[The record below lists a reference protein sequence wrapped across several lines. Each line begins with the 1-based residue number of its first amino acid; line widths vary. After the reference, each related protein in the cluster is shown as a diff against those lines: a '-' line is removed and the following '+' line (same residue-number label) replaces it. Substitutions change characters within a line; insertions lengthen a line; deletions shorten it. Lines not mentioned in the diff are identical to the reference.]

1 MCLFVVVA
9 SAIPASRQII
19 ADTLRRHAAAIAA
32 SVLVFAVSMI
42 PFFTIYL
49 PVASSTGSRPYGIVY
64 GLVPDVWS
72 LIQMGERNFIWGWL
86 STAIAGFHPLFSTEL
101 NIAIGIVPSISMI
114 ALILWSFRTAVRKS
128 SGRSAVL
135 AAAILSSAIFYAR
148 GMRYVNGA
156 TPWHAVYQFVP
167 GANGLRAIA
176 RFVLVLVLP
185 MSVAFAIMMDRAL
198 AFIAMKPSPAMRNG
212 LTMVLLL
219 IATFGMAEQL
229 GRAPSFSS
237 AAELSRLRKL
247 AASLPDDC
255 AVFYAAAAPVSLPVK
270 HEYQI
275 DAMLVSS
282 MRHIPT
288 VNGYGGKEPPGW
300 HLQEV
305 NAPDYNER
313 VSRWITSHHVT
324 GRVCRLEI
332 AD

>member
-1 MCLFVVVA
+1 
-9 SAIPASRQII
+9 
-19 ADTLRRHAAAIAA
+19 
-32 SVLVFAVSMI
+32 MI
-42 PFFTIYL
+42 PFFMIYL
-49 PVASSTGSRPYGIVY
+49 PVASSTGTRPYPIVR
-64 GLVPDVWS
+64 GLIPDAWS
-72 LIQMGERNFIWGWL
+72 LLQMGERNFAWGWL
-86 STAIAGFHPLFSTEL
+86 SSAVARVHPLFSTEL
-101 NIAIGIVPSISMI
+101 YIAIGIVPSLSMV
-114 ALILWSFRTAVRKS
+114 ALIVWALRTVVRRPG
-128 SGRSAVL
+128 GRSAAL
-135 AAAILSSAIFYAR
+135 AAAILSSAIFYAI
-148 GMRYVNGA
+148 GMRYVNGL

-185 MSVAFAIMMDRAL
+185 MSIAFAIMMNRAL
-198 AFIAMKPSPAMRNG
+198 AMIAIRQSEAVRYG
-212 LTMVLLL
+212 LTAVMLLV
-219 IATFGMAEQL
+219 AAFGIAEQL
-229 GRAPSFSS
+229 GRPPSFSS
-237 AAELSRLRKL
+237 AAELSRLRNL

-300 HLQEV
+300 RLQEV
-305 NAPDYNER
+305 NAPDYRER
-313 VSRWITSHHVT
+313 VSSWVTSHHVV